1 MTAAAAPPRPEAGLL
16 AWLADTMGR
25 TPACEPVAADASPTR
40 YYRLDGGVERKL
52 AMAADG
58 PAAVEM
64 FIGRGKILADAGV
77 RVPAVHAADPARGYA
92 LIEDFGDRLYCAALR
107 EEGADRRALYEAA
120 WEAGARINAV
130 KAAGLPRFDAALLA
144 KEAAYLPAWYAAA
157 YCGRPLDGR
166 EEADYAAAAAALR
179 RRFAAQPFVPCHRDW
194 HSRNLFA
201 LASGPGVIDYAAM
214 LRGPLCYDA
223 ASLLHDLY
231 ADFEE
236 EEKLD
241 LLARHWELLRA
252 RGLPVP
258 ADFGAYFEDYEW
270 TALQRLVKILGQ
282 FVFLERD
289 RGRPGFE
296 EIVPK
301 CERMVHAIALR
312 YRELRPLALLIERR
326 ARG

>member
-1 MTAAAAPPRPEAGLL
+1 MTAAAAPPDPEDELL
-16 AWLADTMGR
+16 AWLEAALGR
-25 TPACEPVAADASPTR
+25 APACEPVAADASPTR
-40 YYRLDGGVERKL
+40 YYRLDGGAEKKL

-58 PAAVEM
+58 PAALEM

-77 RVPAVHAADPARGYA
+77 RVPAVHAAEPARGYA
-92 LIEDFGDRLYCAALR
+92 VIEDFGDRLYSAALR
-107 EEGADRRALYEAA
+107 EDGVDRRRLYEDA

-130 KAAGLPRFDAALLA
+130 TAEGLPRFDATLLA
-144 KEAAYLPAWYAAA
+144 KEASYLPKWYADA
-157 YCGRPLDGR
+157 YRGQPLD
-166 EEADYAAAAAALR
+166 EDEANAYAAVAAALQQ
-179 RRFAAQPFVPCHRDW
+179 RFCAQPFVPCHRDW
-194 HSRNLFA
+194 HSRNIFA
-201 LASGPGVIDYAAM
+201 LAEGPGVIDYAAM
-214 LRGPLCYDA
+214 LAGPLCYDA

-231 ADFEE
+231 AGFEE

-252 RGLPVP
+252 RGLPAP

-296 EIVPK
+296 AHVPK
-301 CERMVHAIALR
+301 CETMVHAIALR

-326 ARG
+326 VHG